1 MKKLCLLFIV
11 CLVFSSCGAA
21 TQKSALGENYYW
33 QYKTRAD
40 FLHAIETGHAEA
52 DDFVGAVN
60 KGSLKLT
67 DVSPGALANYF
78 EAFANEGML
87 YQTPSEYLT
96 HKEIKTSMGV
106 VFESSENITMNWEIY
121 NRYMRI

>member
-1 MKKLCLLFIV
+1 MRKLCLVFLLCFLF
-11 CLVFSSCGAA
+11 SGCGAA
-21 TQKSALGENYYW
+21 TKKSASGENYHGP
-33 QYKTRAD
+33 YKTRAD
-40 FLHAIETGHAEA
+40 FLHAIETGDA
-52 DDFVGAVN
+52 DADEFVEAVN

-67 DVSPGALANYF
+67 DVSPEALANYF

-87 YQTPSEYLT
+87 YQTPPKYLT
-96 HKEIKTSMGV
+96 HEEIKTSLEV